1 VVAVYNG
8 EIYNTTGYASDGK
21 AIIPAYLSCGDTFA
35 QTLDGE
41 FAIVLVDFR
50 KRQAIIATDQFRTK
64 PLWYSLENGEFGFAS
79 YRSAL
84 ERCGFTQIER
94 VQPNSIFTLNLD
106 TLEFSRLA
114 NVVNWDLVQHKENF
128 SHWTHAFE
136 QSIKKRTQNL
146 REKIFIGLSSG
157 YDSGTIACELNKQ
170 GVDYTAFTVMGKEPP
185 HILEQRQTKNH
196 YWIQPNQEL
205 VAEAHTW
212 IWKNVENFRYTIS
225 SSSSDYNEYWLDLQN
240 DGGSVGMSIICSQ
253 AKPLDCKILLSG
265 SGADELFSDYGFRGH
280 KIYPHSNFGGL
291 FPDDLSSIF
300 PWNSFYGS
308 SMESYLA
315 KEEYVAGSYGIET
328 RYPFLDKHVVQEF
341 LWLTA
346 DLKNS
351 AYKSVLHNYLIENN
365 YPFIPGQK
373 LGFGV

>member
-1 VVAVYNG
+1 M
-8 EIYNTTGYASDGK
+8 
-21 AIIPAYLSCGDTFA
+21 
-35 QTLDGE
+35 
-41 FAIVLVDFR
+41 
-50 KRQAIIATDQFRTK
+50 
-64 PLWYSLENGEFGFAS
+64 
-79 YRSAL
+79 
-84 ERCGFTQIER
+84 
-94 VQPNSIFTLNLD
+94 QPNSIFTLNLD

-114 NVVNWDLVQHKENF
+114 NVVNWDLVQHKDNF

-157 YDSGTIACELNKQ
+157 YDSGSIACELNKQ
-170 GVDYTAFTVMGKEPP
+170 GVDYTAFTVMGKEPL

-196 YWIQPNQEL
+196 CWIQPNQEL
-205 VAEAHTW
+205 IAEAQAW

-253 AKPLDCKILLSG
+253 AKSMNCKILLSG
-265 SGADELFSDYGFRGH
+265 SGADELFSDYGFRGQ

-328 RYPFLDKHVVQEF
+328 RYPFLDKDVVQEF

-351 AYKSVLHNYLIENN
+351 AYKSVLHHYLVENN